1 MEQPKIEFHK
11 EKEKLD
17 DRCGIRC
24 IQFGAKE
31 AFQSKSVRLNELFKL
46 VRLPRGSAR
55 VGMLLIFM
63 IIIINS
69 MELKIMTVH

>member
-1 MEQPKIEFHK
+1 MEMEQPKIEFHK

-31 AFQSKSVRLNELFKL
+31 AFQSKSVCLDELFKL
-46 VRLPRGSAR
+46 SDFHVE
-55 VGMLLIFM
+55 VH
-63 IIIINS
+63 
-69 MELKIMTVH
+69 ELACC